1 MKHLKKFNESVQQDI
16 LDNFAFIIDTLGDPK
31 IDREKW
37 GDDDKWTL
45 MWDIGLDLTKMNEAS
60 KVIEKLS
67 VIVSEMEDIISAKE
81 RLTDY
86 NFGISL
92 TNVLKVQVIPKETGS
107 EYYDFIIG
115 QNWREVKLNMTDIE
129 RCLASK
135 GIKVKKVELD
145 YNEIAEMS
153 TVKVEYENYNQ
164 EKFKEF
170 LDLFTSQLNIAH
182 ETDKIDRDIDISYG
196 GSAMEI
202 YPLEEKTYVSY

>member
-1 MKHLKKFNESVQQDI
+1 MKHLKKFNESIQQDI
-16 LDNFAFIIDTLGDPK
+16 FDNFAFIIDTLGDPK

-45 MWDIGLDLTKMNEAS
+45 IWDIGLDLTIMNEVS

-67 VIVSEMEDIISAKE
+67 VIISEMEDIISAKE

-92 TNVLKVQVIPKETGS
+92 TNVLKVQLTPKETGS
-107 EYYDFIIG
+107 DDYNFIID
-115 QNWREVKLNMTDIE
+115 QNWGRIKLNITDIE

-135 GIKVKKVELD
+135 GIKIKKVEQD
-145 YNEIAEMS
+145 YIEISENS
-153 TVKVEYENYNQ
+153 SIKVEYENFNY

-170 LDLFTSQLNIAH
+170 LDIFTSQLNAAH
-182 ETDKIDRDIDISYG
+182 ENEVIDRDIDISYG
-196 GSAMEI
+196 PTAMEI
-202 YPLEEKTYVSY
+202 YPIEEKTFLVY